1 MKNMGYQ
8 KAAASFLFQK
18 TANDISR
25 FGHCLRRSN
34 LSCFLQYF
42 VKRYLVFIRDFQAS
56 KSDLTFLAL
65 LTLFIINIFI
75 SSHLIKLLILFS
87 ISV

>member
-25 FGHCLRRSN
+25 FGHCLRR
-34 LSCFLQYF
+34 F
-42 VKRYLVFIRDFQAS
+42 
-56 KSDLTFLAL
+56 
-65 LTLFIINIFI
+65 
-75 SSHLIKLLILFS
+75 KLLFTVFCEKIFGVYKRLSGFE
-87 ISV
+87 I